1 MMISGKLQANTPR
14 GRLIFI
20 ILFASILISGIP
32 AVYAQTVPTSGIA
45 EVNGTRLYYEMAGNG
60 HPLVLIHG
68 GAVDSRAFDDQFE
81 EFARHY
87 QVVRYDLRGTGR
99 SGDRDKPFSNTE
111 DLYGLLQYLKISTA
125 YLLGISRGGGF
136 AYDFTLDHPEM
147 VKALILV
154 SSNLS
159 AGVPAYEAMF
169 ERSTEAG
176 KQSGVAAAAGVWG
189 NDPYQGPQREEARPK
204 VLSIIEDNIARFRY
218 FDGYEPVEQLSSSNV
233 PRAERL
239 AEIKVPTLVLAGAHD
254 NIDARNNYQRWA
266 NGIPGAKM
274 VLFPNSGHL
283 VNIDEP
289 DAFNRTVLQF
299 LGNLKN

>member
-1 MMISGKLQANTPR
+1 MKKIRTVLTILLVSFIYTGALQAQ
-14 GRLIFI
+14 
-20 ILFASILISGIP
+20 SVS
-32 AVYAQTVPTSGIA
+32 QTGLA
-45 EVNGTRLYYEMAGNG
+45 EVNGTTLYYEMAGTG
-60 HPLVLIHG
+60 HPLILIHG

-87 QVVRYDLRGTGR
+87 QVVRYDLRGTGK
-99 SGDRDKPFSNTE
+99 SGDRNRPFSNME
-111 DLYGLLQYLKISTA
+111 DLYGLLQHLNISTT

-136 AYDFTLDHPEM
+136 AYDFTLEHPEM

-176 KQSGVAAAAGVWG
+176 KQSGAAAAAAVWG
-189 NDPYQGPQREEARPK
+189 NDPYQGPQREQARPK
-204 VLSIIEDNIARFRY
+204 VLRIIENNIARFRY
-218 FDGYEPVEQLSSSNV
+218 FDGYEPVAQLSSSDV
-233 PRAERL
+233 PRSERL
-239 AEIKVPTLVLAGAHD
+239 AEIKVPTLVIAGAHD

-283 VNIDEP
+283 VNIDQPQE
-289 DAFNRTVLQF
+289 FNQTVLEF
-299 LGNLKN
+299 LNKLIK